1 MSGAHRSALARYT
14 PRTSAATAA
23 TNTRRTLLL
32 PLLAFLI
39 VSAPTIRLAHA
50 QTKPFHVG
58 RLVRAWVDSSRQSW
72 QGPSPRPLHTTV
84 WYPTDDSVRAV
95 EWLRGPANA
104 PFFRLGSSTLRVPIA
119 PSVGQHPL
127 VVLSHGNGG
136 SAAMLAWLGE
146 GLASAGYIVAAV
158 DHHGNTSTEAKPA
171 AAGFVLWWERATD
184 MSAVIDH
191 ILTDSAMGP
200 RIDTTAIGVAGFALG
215 GYTALA
221 LAGARTSVATWQAFC
236 RSDTRDAH
244 DGFCEPQPEFPDLIA
259 AFARVRDDS
268 IVRASLAREAASF
281 RDRRIRAAYTIAP
294 LGRMLTEASLSAI
307 RLPVRIVVGSADH
320 TAPATTNGQ
329 YLATRI
335 PGAQFRLLNGAG
347 HYTFIAE
354 CMPAG
359 TVNFPDLCRE
369 PAEADRGAMHR
380 LVAEDAVR
388 FFDVELR
395 R

>member
-1 MSGAHRSALARYT
+1 MRRTLHLPLAALLILSALAVR
-14 PRTSAATAA
+14 P
-23 TNTRRTLLL
+23 
-32 PLLAFLI
+32 
-39 VSAPTIRLAHA
+39 AHG

-58 RLVRAWVDSSRQSW
+58 RVVRAWVDSSRQSW
-72 QGPSPRPLHTTV
+72 RGQSPRPLQTTV

-95 EWLRGPANA
+95 EWLRGPASA
-104 PFFRLGSSTLRVPIA
+104 PFFRLGSSTLRAPIA
-119 PSVGQHPL
+119 SNLERRPL

-136 SAAMLAWLGE
+136 SAAMLGWLGE
-146 GLASAGYIVAAV
+146 ALASAGYIVVAV
-158 DHHGNTSTEAKPA
+158 DHHGNTSTEAEPA

-191 ILTDSAMGP
+191 ILADSTLGP

-236 RSDTRDAH
+236 RSDVRDAH

-259 AFARVRDDS
+259 AFAKVRDDS
-268 IVRASLAREAASF
+268 VVKASLARESTSF
-281 RDRRIRAAYTIAP
+281 RDGRIRGAYTIAP
-294 LGRMLTEASLSAI
+294 LGRMFTEASLSAI
-307 RLPVRIVVGSADH
+307 RLPVRIVVGNADH

-335 PGAQFRLLNGAG
+335 PGAQFRLLSGAG

-354 CMPAG
+354 CTPAG
-359 TVNFPDLCRE
+359 TASFPHLCQE
-369 PAEADRGAMHR
+369 PAEIDRGGIHR

-388 FFDVELR
+388 FFNVVLR